1 MKRLS
6 FSSMVIMLIALGLSS
21 CNDTVKESKTSEPK
35 QTLAPTQKAIAFNI
49 KKEVSTINWLGSKPL
64 GTHTGT
70 IDITKGTFYLQE
82 ATIESGKFLIDMNS
96 ITVTDLDQNSGKESL
111 ESHLKGTVEG
121 KEGDFFNVQKYPTA
135 TFEVTGV
142 TEVEGTKMMSGNL
155 TMLSISQNISFPVQI
170 TNQDNMV
177 QVKSE
182 PFTIDRTKWGINYG
196 SKSIF
201 DNLGDKFIND
211 DIQITIDVTAMM

>member
-1 MKRLS
+1 MKKSNLK
-6 FSSMVIMLIALGLSS
+6 MIIIMLITLGVSS
-21 CNDTVKESKTSEPK
+21 CKDATKQSETSAPK
-35 QTLAPTQKAIAFNI
+35 QTLAPTQEATPYAVTSEN
-49 KKEVSTINWLGSKPL
+49 STIAWLGSKPT
-64 GTHTGT
+64 GSHTGT
-70 IDITKGTFYLQE
+70 ITIKEGVFYLQE
-82 ATIESGKFLIDMNS
+82 ATIESGKFVIDMNS

-121 KEGDFFNVQKYPTA
+121 KEGDFFNVLKYPTA
-135 TFEVTGV
+135 TFEVTDVKDVAGK
-142 TEVEGTKMMSGNL
+142 TMMSGNL

-182 PFTIDRTKWGINYG
+182 TFTIDRTKWGINYG

-201 DNLGDKFIND
+201 DNLGDKFID
-211 DIQITIDVTAMM
+211 DDMEITIDVTAVM

>member
-1 MKRLS
+1 
-6 FSSMVIMLIALGLSS
+6 MVIMLIALGLSS

-49 KKEVSTINWLGSKPL
+49 KKEVSTIYWLGSKPL

-142 TEVEGTKMMSGNL
+142 TEVEGTKMMNGNL

-182 PFTIDRTKWGINYG
+182 PFTIDRTKWGINFG